1 MKSIVHVLV
10 SHNIKSHSHIK
21 KPKLGFILAN
31 PPELTFLLVRQ
42 CYMRAIITV
51 ISLLLSSQS
60 KRYQTERE

>member
-31 PPELTFLLVRQ
+31 PPELTFLLVR
-42 CYMRAIITV
+42 AIITV